1 MMCDCVVGV
10 YEEILKVYMVIVCFS
25 LILEKKKKNLFSKV
39 RTKVR
44 TNVTGSALVFIF
56 LRTLSW

>member
-1 MMCDCVVGV
+1 MMCGYVVGV

-25 LILEKKKKNLFSKV
+25 LILVKKKKNLFSKV
-39 RTKVR
+39 RTKL
-44 TNVTGSALVFIF
+44 TGSALVFIF

>member
-25 LILEKKKKNLFSKV
+25 LILVKKENLFSKV
-39 RTKVR
+39 RTK
-44 TNVTGSALVFIF
+44 VTGSALVFIF